1 MDIKSLLQNM
11 ANENGELNI
20 NEIDYTSIENE
31 FNNEIGKV
39 AKNVRDK
46 ERAKVEERANEIS
59 QVKVEELTQ
68 ANNEASDAIINE
80 LTQRINNLE
89 NLNAENKKNSEIE
102 SFKARAKE
110 LNIDPVIIDTLI
122 NSNADVT
129 MFNDETLK
137 TFKKTDIVVE
147 AKDETQNDT
156 LDTANEAQLKSE
168 AQRILNKFR
177 K

>member
-1 MDIKSLLQNM
+1 MDIKSLLENM
-11 ANENGELNI
+11 ANENGELNV

-59 QVKVEELTQ
+59 QVKVDEITQTKNEES
-68 ANNEASDAIINE
+68 NAIINE
-80 LTQRINNLE
+80 LTQRIHNLE
-89 NLNAENKKNSEIE
+89 NLNAENKRISEIE
-102 SFKARAKE
+102 SFKARAKA
-110 LNIDPVIIDTLI
+110 LNVDPIIVDTLI
-122 NSNADVT
+122 NSNADVKV
-129 MFNDETLK
+129 FDDETLK
-137 TFKKTDIVVE
+137 NFKKTDIVVE
-147 AKDETQNDT
+147 PKDETQNDT

-168 AQRILNKFR
+168 AQRILDKFR

>member
-1 MDIKSLLQNM
+1 MDIKSLLENM
-11 ANENGELNI
+11 ANENGELNV

-59 QVKVEELTQ
+59 QVKVDEITQTKNEES
-68 ANNEASDAIINE
+68 NAIINE

-89 NLNAENKKNSEIE
+89 NLNAENKRISEIE
-102 SFKARAKE
+102 SFKARAKA
-110 LNIDPVIIDTLI
+110 LNVDPIIVDTLI
-122 NSNADVT
+122 NSNADVKV
-129 MFNDETLK
+129 FDDETLK
-137 TFKKTDIVVE
+137 NFKKTDIVVE
-147 AKDETQNDT
+147 PKDETQNDT

-168 AQRILNKFR
+168 AQRILDKFR

>member
-1 MDIKSLLQNM
+1 MDIKTLLQNM

-20 NEIDYTSIENE
+20 NEIDYASIENE

-46 ERAKVEERANEIS
+46 ERAKIEERANEIS

-89 NLNAENKKNSEIE
+89 NLNAENKRNSEIE
-102 SFKARAKE
+102 SFKARAKA
-110 LNIDPVIIDTLI
+110 LNVDPQIVDTLI
-122 NSNADVT
+122 NSNADVS

-147 AKDETQNDT
+147 PKVETQNDT

>member
-1 MDIKSLLQNM
+1 MDIKTLLQNM

-89 NLNAENKKNSEIE
+89 NLNAENKRNSEIE
-102 SFKARAKE
+102 SFKARAKA
-110 LNIDPVIIDTLI
+110 LNVDPQIVDTLI

-147 AKDETQNDT
+147 PKDETQNDT